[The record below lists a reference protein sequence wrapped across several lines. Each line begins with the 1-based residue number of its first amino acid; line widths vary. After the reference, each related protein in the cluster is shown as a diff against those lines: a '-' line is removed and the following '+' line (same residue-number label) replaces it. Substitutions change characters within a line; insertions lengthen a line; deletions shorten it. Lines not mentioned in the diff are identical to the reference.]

1 LAWRIGRPAPRV
13 KIAVFPASFT
23 RFSSMPQ
30 LARRIGRAKPSA
42 IMQVAEKA
50 KQLKAQGR
58 DIISFSIGVPNF
70 LPGEHVY
77 AAAREALSQ
86 DSGQYGSN
94 RGSDALLDAFLAHMA
109 QIGLTGYTRANC
121 ATGIGAKHVIYNLC
135 EALLDEGDTIAFP
148 IPYWTSYVDIAEI
161 LDAKVDL
168 LPCPAEQDYKLTP
181 AQLDAALA
189 KKPKVFLFNNP
200 SNPTGMV
207 YTKDEISALADV
219 LVKHPD
225 TWIITDDIYNRMV
238 FDGIGYHN
246 FVTARPELRARVV
259 FIDSLSKTYGMPG
272 WRVGF
277 MAGPEVVAKA
287 VVTMNSNHIT
297 NLPEVTTAAA
307 VAALTGPQD
316 VPREKCAE
324 FARKRDQVVA
334 ALTAIPGVICPRPQG
349 AFYAFPDVSAHYGKT
364 HAPTGR
370 KVGNDIELCEALLEA
385 KGVAC
390 VPGSAFGEPRALR
403 ISYTCPT
410 PQLAP
415 GLERIQEFFA
425 ELA

>member
-1 LAWRIGRPAPRV
+1 
-13 KIAVFPASFT
+13 
-23 RFSSMPQ
+23 MPQ
-30 LARRIGRAKPSA
+30 LARRMGRAKPSA
-42 IMQVAEKA
+42 IMLVAEKA
-50 KQLKAQGR
+50 KRLKSEGR

-77 AAAREALSQ
+77 AAAREALAK

-94 RGSDALLDAFLAHMA
+94 RGSDALLDAFLKHIE

-121 ATGIGAKHVIYNLC
+121 ATGVGAKHVIYNLA
-135 EALLDEGDTIAFP
+135 EALLDEGDTIVFP
-148 IPYWTSYVDIAEI
+148 VPYWTSYLDIADI
-161 LDAKVDL
+161 VNAKIDL
-168 LPCPAEQDYKLTP
+168 LPCPASQDYKLTP

-207 YTKDEISALADV
+207 YGKDEISALADV

-225 TWIITDDIYNRMV
+225 TWVITDDIYNRMV
-238 FDGIGYHN
+238 FDGVGYHN
-246 FVTARPELRARVV
+246 FVHARPELRERVI

-277 MAGPEVVAKA
+277 MAGPEAIA
-287 VVTMNSNHIT
+287 QAIVTMNSNHIT
-297 NLPEVTTAAA
+297 NLPEVVTAAA
-307 VAALTGPQD
+307 VAALSGPQD
-316 VPREKCAE
+316 IPAAKNAE
-324 FARKRDQVVA
+324 FQAKRDQVMAVLA
-334 ALTAIPGVICPRPQG
+334 AIPGVVCPKPQG
-349 AFYAFPDVSAHYGKT
+349 AFYVFPDISVAFGKT
-364 HAPTGR
+364 HGPTGLAI
-370 KVGNDIELCEALLEA
+370 GNDVDFCNALLEA

-415 GLERIQEFFA
+415 GLQRFQEFFN
-425 ELA
+425 ELS

>member
-1 LAWRIGRPAPRV
+1 
-13 KIAVFPASFT
+13 
-23 RFSSMPQ
+23 MPQ
-30 LARRIGRAKPSA
+30 FASRIGRAKPSA
-42 IMQVAEKA
+42 IMAVAEKA
-50 KQLKAQGR
+50 KRLKAEGR

-77 AAAREALSQ
+77 AAAREALER

-94 RGSDALLDAFLAHMA
+94 RGGDALLDAFLAHISK
-109 QIGLTGYTRANC
+109 IGLTGYTRANV
-121 ATGIGAKHVIYNLC
+121 ATGVGAKHVIYNLC

-148 IPYWTSYVDIAEI
+148 VPYWTSYLDIAEI
-161 LDAKVDL
+161 VNAKIEL
-168 LPCPAEQDYKLTP
+168 LPCPASQDYKLTP

-189 KKPKVFLFNNP
+189 RKPRVFLFNNP

-207 YTKDEISALADV
+207 YSKDEISALADV
-219 LVKHPD
+219 IAKHPD
-225 TWIITDDIYNRMV
+225 TWVITDDIYNRMI
-238 FDGIGYHN
+238 FDGVGYHN
-246 FVTARPELRARVV
+246 FVHARPELRDRVI

-277 MAGPEVVAKA
+277 MAGPESVAKA

-297 NLPEVTTAAA
+297 SLPEVITAAA
-307 VAALTGPQD
+307 VAALSGPQD
-316 VPREKCAE
+316 VPDGKRAE
-324 FARKRDQVVA
+324 FEAKRDQVMAVFD
-334 ALTAIPGVICPRPQG
+334 AIPGVTCPRPQG
-349 AFYAFPDVSAHYGKT
+349 AFYVFPDISAYFGKT
-364 HAPTGR
+364 HGPTGLR
-370 KVGNDIELCEALLEA
+370 IGNDVDFCNALLEA

-415 GLERIQEFFA
+415 GLERIREFFS

>member
-1 LAWRIGRPAPRV
+1 
-13 KIAVFPASFT
+13 
-23 RFSSMPQ
+23 MPT

-42 IMQVAEKA
+42 IMLVAEKA
-50 KQLKAQGR
+50 KKLKAEGR

-77 AAAREALSQ
+77 QAARDALSR

-94 RGSDALLDAFLAHMA
+94 RGSDALLDAFLAHIEA
-109 QIGLTGYTRANC
+109 LGLTGFTRANLS
-121 ATGIGAKHVIYNLC
+121 TGIGAKHLLYNLA
-135 EALLDEGDTIAFP
+135 EALLDEGDTIVYP
-148 IPYWTSYVDIAEI
+148 SPYWTTYADIADI
-161 LDAKVDL
+161 VNAKAVP
-168 LPCPAEQDYKLTP
+168 LPCPASQDYKLTP

-189 KKPKVFLFNNP
+189 THKPKVFLFNNP

-207 YTKDEISALADV
+207 YTADEIAALADV

-225 TWIITDDIYNRMV
+225 TWIVTDDIYNRML
-238 FDGIGYHN
+238 FDGIAYAN
-246 FVTARPELRARVV
+246 FIQARPELRERTV
-259 FIDSLSKTYGMPG
+259 FVDSLSKTYGMPG

-277 MAGPEVVAKA
+277 MAGPEAIAKA
-287 VVTMNSNHIT
+287 VTTLNSNHIT

-307 VAALTGPQD
+307 IAALTGPQD
-316 VPREKCAE
+316 VPIAKNAE
-324 FARKRDQVVA
+324 FQAKRDQVVA
-334 ALTAIPGVICPRPQG
+334 AMDAIPGVICPRPQG
-349 AFYAFPDVSAHYGKT
+349 AFYVFPDISCAFGKS
-364 HAPTGR
+364 HNGV
-370 KVGNDIELCEALLEA
+370 KIENDVDFCNALLDA

-415 GLERIQEFFA
+415 GLQRFQEFFA
-425 ELA
+425 ELK

>member
-1 LAWRIGRPAPRV
+1 
-13 KIAVFPASFT
+13 
-23 RFSSMPQ
+23 MPQ
-30 LARRIGRAKPSA
+30 LARRMGRAKPSA
-42 IMQVAEKA
+42 IMVVAEKA
-50 KQLKAQGR
+50 KKLKAEGR

-77 AAAREALSQ
+77 AAARAALDK

-94 RGSDALLDAFLAHMA
+94 RGADALLDAFLAHMEA
-109 QIGLTGYTRANC
+109 VGLTGYTRANC
-121 ATGIGAKHVIYNLC
+121 ATGVGAKHVIYNIC
-135 EALLDEGDTIAFP
+135 EALLDEGDGFAFP
-148 IPYWTSYVDIAEI
+148 TPYWTSYIDIGEI
-161 LDAKVDL
+161 LNADIQL
-168 LPCPAEQDYKLTP
+168 LPCPPEQDYKLTP

-207 YTKDEISALADV
+207 YTKDEIAALADV
-219 LVKHPD
+219 IAKHPD

-238 FDGIGYHN
+238 FDGVGYHN
-246 FVTARPELRARVV
+246 FLHVRPELRDRVI

-277 MAGPEVVAKA
+277 MAGPEEVAKA
-287 VVTMNSNHIT
+287 VTTLNSNHIT
-297 NLPEVTTAAA
+297 NIPEVTTAAA
-307 VAALTGPQD
+307 VAALSGPQD
-316 VPREKCAE
+316 VPEQKSAE
-324 FARKRDQVVA
+324 FQAKRDQVMAVLA
-334 ALTAIPGVICPRPQG
+334 RIPGVVCPKPQG
-349 AFYAFPDVSAHYGKT
+349 AFYVFPDISVAFGKT
-364 HAPTGR
+364 HVPTGL
-370 KVGNDIELCEALLEA
+370 KIANDVDLCNALLDA

-415 GLERIQEFFA
+415 GMERIREFFA